1 MEWQGA
7 SAVERA
13 FFTQILA
20 KVDQGHWV
28 AARRLAEQALLV
40 KALRQQARLLLW
52 EICQA
57 QGDTAAGISYLR
69 AAVRETPLIVRPS
82 TKPERRVLA
91 IAVVGDFQANL
102 PLTCLLDPAR
112 TTLYTLWMA
121 EPEAVLADPY
131 GTLPHEI
138 PPFDCTFIAIAEDA
152 RHKAALA
159 AADAWAAALGAP
171 VINNGARIAALSR
184 EGAAKLLADIPDTIV
199 PEQRIYARK
208 ALANAQELPFPL
220 VIRPEGAHAGCGLA
234 RIAEPAELQAYLTA
248 NKAERFY
255 VAPFVNYQSPDGLWR
270 KYRFVFVEG
279 VPFPYHL
286 AIHSDWAIWY
296 YNARMQDDPAKR
308 AEEARF
314 LADFSSVFPPR
325 AQRALGVIASR
336 VGLSYFG
343 LDCALMPNGRVL
355 IFEVETGMIVHDR
368 DPVEIYPYKGPAVSR
383 IFRAVEAMID
393 RRIASSRHDPTK
405 SGKAHNAR
413 FPAPGVTSPVPF
425 PGRSSAYG

>member
-40 KALRQQARLLLW
+40 KALRQQACLLLW

-82 TKPERRVLA
+82 AKPERRVLA

-131 GTLPHEI
+131 GTLPREI

-152 RHKAALA
+152 RHRAALA
-159 AADAWAAALGAP
+159 A
-171 VINNGARIAALSR
+171 
-184 EGAAKLLADIPDTIV
+184 
-199 PEQRIYARK
+199 
-208 ALANAQELPFPL
+208 
-220 VIRPEGAHAGCGLA
+220 
-234 RIAEPAELQAYLTA
+234 
-248 NKAERFY
+248 
-255 VAPFVNYQSPDGLWR
+255 
-270 KYRFVFVEG
+270 
-279 VPFPYHL
+279 
-286 AIHSDWAIWY
+286 
-296 YNARMQDDPAKR
+296 
-308 AEEARF
+308 
-314 LADFSSVFPPR
+314 
-325 AQRALGVIASR
+325 
-336 VGLSYFG
+336 
-343 LDCALMPNGRVL
+343 
-355 IFEVETGMIVHDR
+355 
-368 DPVEIYPYKGPAVSR
+368 
-383 IFRAVEAMID
+383 
-393 RRIASSRHDPTK
+393 
-405 SGKAHNAR
+405 
-413 FPAPGVTSPVPF
+413 
-425 PGRSSAYG
+425 